1 MVRSERY
8 HHVISKTL
16 DFRESPSSSTKV
28 LAQFSPYDHVALF
41 YHAVDVGC
49 YNAQVN
55 GQKGGVDISVKKKL
69 FSPWL
74 IQNQADVAGW
84 DSAVLLKGG
93 ACSHYG

>member
-1 MVRSERY
+1 MKKTAFLLLLLLLCTYVMVRSDRHY
-8 HHVISKTL
+8 HVISKTL
-16 DFRESPSSSTKV
+16 DLRESPSSSTKV

-69 FSPWL
+69 FFPMAYSEP
-74 IQNQADVAGW
+74 G
-84 DSAVLLKGG
+84 
-93 ACSHYG
+93 